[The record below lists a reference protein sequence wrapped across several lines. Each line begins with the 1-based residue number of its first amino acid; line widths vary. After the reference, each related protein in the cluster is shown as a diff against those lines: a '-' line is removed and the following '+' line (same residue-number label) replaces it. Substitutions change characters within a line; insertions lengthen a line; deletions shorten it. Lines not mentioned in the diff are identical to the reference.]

1 MTPAN
6 HQDFLPQLKSDYRL
20 ILIYYF
26 EKEKTLKQR
35 IDRFIHT
42 VFHANLPIP
51 QVIEI
56 HMEIIDEFSKQLK
69 LEGRSDE
76 MLLDYR
82 LTLIE
87 ILAQLCEAYRCS
99 TRK

>member
-1 MTPAN
+1 MTLAN
-6 HQDFLPQLKSDYRL
+6 QQDFLPQLKSDYRF

-26 EKEKTLKQR
+26 GKEKTLKHK
-35 IDRFIHT
+35 IDRFIYT
-42 VFHANLPIP
+42 VFNANVPIP

-56 HMEIIDEFSKQLK
+56 HMEIIDEFSKQLR

-82 LTLIE
+82 LTLID
-87 ILAQLCEAYRCS
+87 ILAQLCEVYRCS
-99 TRK
+99 THK

>member
-6 HQDFLPQLKSDYRL
+6 QQDFLPQLKSDYL
-20 ILIYYF
+20 FILIYYF
-26 EKEKTLKQR
+26 DKEKTLRQK
-35 IDRFIHT
+35 IDQFIHT
-42 VFHANLPIP
+42 VFHANIPIP

-82 LTLIE
+82 LTLID
-87 ILAQLCEAYRCS
+87 ILAQLCEVYRAA